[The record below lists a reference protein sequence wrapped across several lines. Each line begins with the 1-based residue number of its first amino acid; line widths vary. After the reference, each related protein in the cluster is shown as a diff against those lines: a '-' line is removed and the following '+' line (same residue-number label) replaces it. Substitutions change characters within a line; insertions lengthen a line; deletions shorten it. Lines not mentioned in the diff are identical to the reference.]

1 MIRHTTWLAAALLSV
16 AVLPVSAATRG
27 GTLVFARQVDSQFL
41 DPVHTTQNA
50 DIWLSLN
57 LYDTLVLASPDGKG
71 VEPGLATAYAT
82 TDDGKTVTFTMRPGI
97 KFADGS
103 PIEPSDVKW
112 SLDRARNKDTGGD
125 FTFLLSSIASVE
137 LVGSDKIAIHLS
149 HPDPVLLQA
158 LATFNAGI
166 MPEKLVEAAPGA
178 TLLEKSKNFAEKP
191 VGSGPFMLT
200 SWKRNNEM
208 DFARNPYYWKDA
220 ADGQKLPYLDA
231 IRFVI
236 IPDDATRILK
246 LQAGEVDAAEFVP
259 YARVAELKADPK
271 IDMELFPAAQT
282 NYFLLNIRPTLKD
295 GTKNPLSDQRVR
307 QALNYATDKDA
318 LIQVVSYG
326 TGTPQRSFMPMST
339 PDSYGPT
346 PLYPYDADKAKKL
359 LSDAGFANGFTI
371 TCLTQAGNADDQ
383 AKVATLQQLWS
394 QVGVTL
400 KVEPLEAATRLAR
413 TNAADFQ
420 MRTSLWTNDID
431 DASEIT
437 SIMAYYPTRQSARTG
452 WNDARSNELFEQSQ
466 VELDPAK
473 RAAEFKEIQQRFAE
487 AAPFVFAYEVPYPVA
502 LRRTVHDF
510 LQIPLGNNIFLNT
523 WVDKR

>member
-1 MIRHTTWLAAALLSV
+1 
-16 AVLPVSAATRG
+16 
-27 GTLVFARQVDSQFL
+27 
-41 DPVHTTQNA
+41 VHTTQNA

-208 DFARNPYYWKDA
+208 DFATGR
-220 ADGQKLPYLDA
+220 
-231 IRFVI
+231 
-236 IPDDATRILK
+236 
-246 LQAGEVDAAEFVP
+246 
-259 YARVAELKADPK
+259 
-271 IDMELFPAAQT
+271 M
-282 NYFLLNIRPTLKD
+282 RPTARNYPIW
-295 GTKNPLSDQRVR
+295 TRSALS
-307 QALNYATDKDA
+307 
-318 LIQVVSYG
+318 
-326 TGTPQRSFMPMST
+326 SFPM
-339 PDSYGPT
+339 
-346 PLYPYDADKAKKL
+346 
-359 LSDAGFANGFTI
+359 
-371 TCLTQAGNADDQ
+371 TQ
-383 AKVATLQQLWS
+383 
-394 QVGVTL
+394 
-400 KVEPLEAATRLAR
+400 P
-413 TNAADFQ
+413 
-420 MRTSLWTNDID
+420 
-431 DASEIT
+431 
-437 SIMAYYPTRQSARTG
+437 AY
-452 WNDARSNELFEQSQ
+452 
-466 VELDPAK
+466 
-473 RAAEFKEIQQRFAE
+473 
-487 AAPFVFAYEVPYPVA
+487 
-502 LRRTVHDF
+502 
-510 LQIPLGNNIFLNT
+510 
-523 WVDKR
+523 